1 METIL
6 ALFKYLAAGLGPT
19 EFLVVVGIIVITTAV
34 LVRFILQ
41 NKVKI
46 AGWLT
51 GQKETSPTE
60 RSFNAIMVS
69 LGRLATT
76 EDVEKLMNA
85 LRVAYANHEQNIED
99 LLEKFEELS
108 SLRTE
113 VALTCD
119 RILDEVS
126 EVKHQLQMHND
137 GSQAQYTNLLTQLA
151 KSQDAISRNLTQIEK
166 VDEYIKASVPEF
178 RAYHRDLGTE
188 LNNLSRDIALV
199 ERSLQMQINTANA
212 VKLR

>member
-6 ALFKYLAAGLGPT
+6 ALFKYLAAGLSPT
-19 EFLVVVGIIVITTAV
+19 EFLVVIGIIAVTTV
-34 LVRFILQ
+34 FLVRFVLE

-51 GQKETSPTE
+51 GQKETDAT
-60 RSFNAIMVS
+60 
-69 LGRLATT
+69 GRAFIALNKRIDTLATT
-76 EDVEKLMNA
+76 SDMEKLMNA
-85 LRVAYANHEQNIED
+85 LRVAYANHENNVEE
-99 LLEKFEELS
+99 LLNKFEELS
-108 SLRTE
+108 NLRTQ

-119 RILDEVS
+119 RILDEVA
-126 EVKHQLQMHND
+126 EVKHLLQSHND
-137 GSQAQYTNLLTQLA
+137 GSQAQYMSLLGLLNKNQE
-151 KSQDAISRNLTQIEK
+151 AIARNLNQLEK
-166 VDEYIKASVPEF
+166 IDEYMKATVPEF